1 MTSSV
6 LKHQHASLQF
16 SDDRDQ
22 QVSDVE
28 KIFKKGKAFPIK
40 TGTESGRETATRKA
54 LIECAKDY
62 DHAIKF
68 GRSNFVA
75 VDRAIVKKGTLR
87 SDTVFVVSN
96 AAQFPVLPTRREH
109 QPRTRGGGGPG
120 GGGAD
125 PGRRPGHQH
134 DRDFPFISFTH
145 ADERLGRISVA
156 GFHYSTKGREK
167 GDPNADTNEM
177 YAAKIAEWMRK
188 QARGTAI
195 ALGAGDF
202 NMLDPLQRQ
211 DWAFGR
217 NFTSMADELGKY
229 KNTGHGPIDGF
240 VSFDKDGRVKAKKFE
255 VLTDKDLHLFT
266 DHYLCRGT
274 WTVRH
279 LKTN

>member
-6 LKHQHASLQF
+6 LKHQHTSLQF
-16 SDDRDQ
+16 SDDRDL
-22 QVSDVE
+22 QVADVE
-28 KIFKKGKAFPIK
+28 QLFKKGKAFPLK
-40 TGTESGRETATRKA
+40 SGTESGRETASRGA

-62 DHAIKF
+62 NHAIKF
-68 GRSNFVA
+68 GRSNWVA
-75 VDRAIVKKGTLR
+75 VDKAIVKPGSLKK
-87 SDTVFVVSN
+87 DVVFVVSN
-96 AAQFPVLPTRREH
+96 DTLV
-109 QPRTRGGGGPG
+109 
-120 GGGAD
+120 
-125 PGRRPGHQH
+125 GHQH
-134 DRDFPFISFTH
+134 DRDFPYITFTH
-145 ADERLGRISVA
+145 ADARLGRISVA

-167 GDPNADTNEM
+167 SDPNNDTNEM
-177 YAAKIAEWMRK
+177 YADKIGEWMRK
-188 QARGTAI
+188 SARGTAI

-255 VLTDKDLHLFT
+255 VLTDADMKMFT
-266 DHYLCRGT
+266 DHYVCRGT

-279 LKTN
+279 LKTK

>member
-6 LKHQHASLQF
+6 LKHQHGSFQF
-16 SDDRDQ
+16 SDTRNQ
-22 QVSDVE
+22 QVSDIE
-28 KIFKKGKAFPIK
+28 KFFAKGKAFPIK
-40 TGTESGRETATRKA
+40 SGTETGRETASRKA
-54 LIECAKDY
+54 IIECAKDY
-62 DHAIKF
+62 NHAVKF

-75 VDRAIVKKGTLR
+75 VDRTIVKKGSLR
-87 SDTVFVVSN
+87 SDAVFVVAN
-96 AAQFPVLPTRREH
+96 DRLT
-109 QPRTRGGGGPG
+109 
-120 GGGAD
+120 
-125 PGRRPGHQH
+125 GHQH

-156 GFHYSTKGREK
+156 GFHYSTKGREE

-177 YAAKIAEWMRK
+177 YAAKIASWMNEK
-188 QARGTAI
+188 AKGTAI

-202 NMLDPLQRQ
+202 NMLDNLKRQ

-217 NFTSMADELGKY
+217 PFTSMADELGKY
-229 KNTGHGPIDGF
+229 RNTGHGPIDGF
-240 VSFDKDGRVKAKKFE
+240 VSFDKDGRVSAKKFE

-279 LKTN
+279 LKTK